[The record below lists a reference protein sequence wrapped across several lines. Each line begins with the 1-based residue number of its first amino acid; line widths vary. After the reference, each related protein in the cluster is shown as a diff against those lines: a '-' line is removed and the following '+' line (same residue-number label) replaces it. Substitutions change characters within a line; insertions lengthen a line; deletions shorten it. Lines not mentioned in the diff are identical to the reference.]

1 MYGARQRRYRSFG
14 SLESPARTFIQL
26 GIRQKR
32 LKSVPVAWEGQFL
45 NCLSDGLTLRKRVKN
60 ERSNIGAQ
68 CRKPGHRRRD
78 HYRGGICS
86 KFNGDIDGSGREK
99 QGDQWNERLGDCFA
113 LQGYRSRKQ
122 RFINSLPVRSCSVD
136 RTSEVTRS
144 LESFTSSV
152 RIPRAYFWKRHHS
165 AFVGIPWEGFTG
177 RPIRRREVQVVRK
190 LTNRPVSAF
199 QTSPGDDLTS
209 GSGRSCDFHN
219 TFNTGSSK
227 LLGQHANE
235 TAAAFAS
242 DTTSPR
248 AKNLRI
254 PSMLRH
260 ECLLDLEV
268 TLAHPSKV
276 RGN

>member
-14 SLESPARTFIQL
+14 SSESPARTFIQL

-45 NCLSDGLTLRKRVKN
+45 NCLSDGLTLRKRVKK
-60 ERSNIGAQ
+60 SNIGAQ
-68 CRKPGHRRRD
+68 CRKPGHRRPD

-144 LESFTSSV
+144 LESSTSSV
-152 RIPRAYFWKRHHS
+152 FLETTPFC
-165 AFVGIPWEGFTG
+165 F
-177 RPIRRREVQVVRK
+177 RRSS
-190 LTNRPVSAF
+190 LG
-199 QTSPGDDLTS
+199 SP
-209 GSGRSCDFHN
+209 H
-219 TFNTGSSK
+219 
-227 LLGQHANE
+227 Q
-235 TAAAFAS
+235 
-242 DTTSPR
+242 
-248 AKNLRI
+248 
-254 PSMLRH
+254 
-260 ECLLDLEV
+260 
-268 TLAHPSKV
+268 
-276 RGN
+276 